1 MSEAGTD
8 VVRERV
14 VRWEDPHAGAAAVR
28 SLSGLDAMRAIIA
41 GDIPSPPI
49 ALLMGFRLAE
59 ADEGRV
65 VFIAENPDESLYNPI
80 GVVHGGFACTIL
92 DSAMGCAVQ
101 STLPV
106 NVGYTTTDVQIRFI
120 RAITAAT
127 GPVRC
132 EAKVL
137 HAGRSTAVA
146 EGRLVDGKGKL
157 LAIGTTACAVI
168 RP

>member
-1 MSEAGTD
+1 MSEAAE
-8 VVRERV
+8 VVRERI
-14 VRWEDPHAGAAAVR
+14 VRWEDPHAGAAAIR
-28 SLSGLDAMRAIIA
+28 ALSGLDAMRAMIA
-41 GDIPSPPI
+41 GEVPTPPI

-65 VFIAENPDESLYNPI
+65 VFVAENPDESLYNPI
-80 GVVHGGFACTIL
+80 GIVHGGFACTIL
-92 DSAMGCAVQ
+92 DSAMGCAVH
-101 STLPV
+101 STLAAG
-106 NVGYTTTDVQIRFI
+106 VGYSTTDVQIRFI
-120 RAITAAT
+120 RAITAGT

-146 EGRLVDGKGKL
+146 EGRLTDGTGRL
-157 LAIGTTACAVI
+157 LAAGTTACAVL